1 MRQDELE
8 HIDHIL
14 TVEAYKQWMATNIFD
29 IVQNREG
36 NLIHAYLRAHDLP
49 LNSKIEGLT

>member
-14 TVEAYKQWMATNIFD
+14 TIEAYKQWMATNIFD

-36 NLIHAYLRAHDLP
+36 NLIHAYLRAHDRP
-49 LNSKIEGLT
+49 IDSKIEGLT